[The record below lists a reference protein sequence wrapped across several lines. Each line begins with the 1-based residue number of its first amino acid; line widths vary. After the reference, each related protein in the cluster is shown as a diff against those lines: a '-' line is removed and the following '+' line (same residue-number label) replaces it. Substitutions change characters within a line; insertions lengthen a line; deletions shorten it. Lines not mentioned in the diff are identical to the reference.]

1 MTWEAISMSGGGT
14 GLGGNVDL
22 FKPVDSEMWSDVPVL
37 ALDEVEARRS
47 RLGRA
52 EVVEANRVCK

>member
-1 MTWEAISMSGGGT
+1 MSGGGT